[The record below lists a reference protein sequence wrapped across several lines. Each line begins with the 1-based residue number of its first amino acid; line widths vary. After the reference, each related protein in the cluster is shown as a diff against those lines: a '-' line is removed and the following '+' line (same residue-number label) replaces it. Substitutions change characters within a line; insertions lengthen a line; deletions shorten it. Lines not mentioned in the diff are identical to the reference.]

1 MQAALRSAAG
11 AWIVQVLNLDR
22 IPVELNTKQIVP
34 SGSSADETIRAI
46 SAASS
51 TVVLLSLFEAMT
63 SQKVRP
69 QGLYSLSLANCYFAH
84 DSSGFP
90 TLLLFFDAQ
99 SGRSCYPVV
108 RQIVAPALKGFL
120 ST

>member
-46 SAASS
+46 SAA
-51 TVVLLSLFEAMT
+51 E
-63 SQKVRP
+63 
-69 QGLYSLSLANCYFAH
+69 
-84 DSSGFP
+84 
-90 TLLLFFDAQ
+90 
-99 SGRSCYPVV
+99 
-108 RQIVAPALKGFL
+108 
-120 ST
+120 